1 MSEHH
6 LRLEAEQAG
15 GPKRGRAA
23 PEKRSGKR
31 ADVHSVRTS
40 LPSGVAREVA
50 LFTAVEGRVVE
61 EGAGGAAPLGALVIL
76 LLGSRLH
83 RAAPNICD
91 GSQKTRFRR
100 GHGACTH
107 THTHRR
113 QKDSGGVSLYLLF
126 VEDRFLS

>member
-6 LRLEAEQAG
+6 LRLEVEQEG
-15 GPKRGRAA
+15 GPKRGRVAA
-23 PEKRSGKR
+23 PESAAGMGGT
-31 ADVHSVRTS
+31 SNPSWTS

-83 RAAPNICD
+83 RAAPHICN
-91 GSQKTRFRR
+91 GGQKTRFR
-100 GHGACTH
+100 
-107 THTHRR
+107 
-113 QKDSGGVSLYLLF
+113 
-126 VEDRFLS
+126 